1 MNITSLDHL
10 VLTVKSVE
18 RSCHFYGE
26 VLGMEIVT
34 FGQDRKAAS
43 FGQQKI
49 NFQEVGKEIDPKAKY
64 PTSGSGDLCLITED
78 TPAHVLQQLKQKG
91 VAVELGPVQRTG
103 ALGPITSIYVRD
115 PDDNLVEISSYT
127 PHVQMS
133 SRPNG

>member
-1 MNITSLDHL
+1 MKITNLDHL
-10 VLTVKSVE
+10 VLTVQSVE
-18 RSCHFYGE
+18 RSCQFYGE

-64 PTSGSGDLCLITED
+64 PAPGSGDFCLITAD
-78 TPAHVLQQLKQKG
+78 TPANVLLHLKQKG

-103 ALGPITSIYVRD
+103 AMGPITSIYVRD

-127 PHVQMS
+127 PHVQIN
-133 SRPNG
+133 SRQS